1 MNRPTTRPLAIAAI
15 GLALAVAG
23 CGTESPEAGSTSSAT
38 TGSSSASTTAT
49 TPPTTRPATSTQ
61 SATARP
67 TPDTTLRTPPPAT
80 DPEPVPDNPQAYA
93 KAFVAAWVD
102 NDKGRARQLGEEGAV
117 KAIFSARAPGAPTFI
132 RCEGAAGSTYCNWEG
147 HEYTLVVRVKNQAA
161 SAGKPHAVFEATFG
175 H

>member
-1 MNRPTTRPLAIAAI
+1 MSRPTTRPPLAIAAI

-23 CGTESPEAGSTSSAT
+23 CGTESPEAGSTASTT
-38 TGSSSASTTAT
+38 TGSSSTTT
-49 TPPTTRPATSTQ
+49 TTSPPTTSPPST
-61 SATARP
+61 TARP

-117 KAIFSARAPGAPTFI
+117 KAIFSARAPDAPTFI

-147 HEYTLVVRVKNQAA
+147 HEYTLVVRVKNQSA
-161 SAGKPHAVFEATFG
+161 SAGKPHAVFEATFA